1 MQGFWHGRSGWT
13 LRTTRTRRS
22 LAGFTLIEIMLVVII
37 LGVLAAMVVP
47 RLSGRSEEARK
58 SIAKTD
64 IESNIP
70 LALDLYEVD
79 TGSFPETLDDLRE
92 EPADAQNWKGPYL
105 KKKPVDPWGRA
116 YVYQSPGEHNT
127 GSFDLYSLGKD
138 GVEGGDDD
146 IVNWDE

>member
-1 MQGFWHGRSGWT
+1 MKKR
-13 LRTTRTRRS
+13 
-22 LAGFTLIEIMLVVII
+22 GFTLIEIMLVVII

-47 RLSGRSEEARK
+47 RLAGRSEEARK

-79 TGSFPETLDDLRE
+79 TGSFPDSLDALRE
-92 EPADAQNWKGPYL
+92 APAGEENWKGPYL
-105 KKKPVDPWGRA
+105 KKKPVDPWGRPYA
-116 YVYQSPGEHNT
+116 YKYPGEHNEKNY
-127 GSFDLYSLGKD
+127 DLSSLGKD
-138 GVEGGDDD
+138 SVEGGDDD